1 MCVSPTEIENVSK
14 LLRPK
19 ESHGY
24 DGISIKLM
32 KQSISYI
39 SSPLTHMCNL
49 MMSSGVHPE
58 RLKYAEIKPFYKQGN
73 KMDITNYRPVSLLPS
88 FSKIFEKLIYTRL
101 LKHCDCNKVL
111 AKEQFG
117 FRTGSSTDLATF
129 NLVNDILMALDNR
142 LMVGGTFCDLRKAFD
157 CVDHGILLNKLL
169 KYGIIGK
176 SHKLISSY
184 LANRYQSIIIAGKCK
199 TFNSEWKLI
208 KQGVPQGSI
217 LGPLLFLIY
226 INDFP
231 IHVQPSTKTVLFADD
246 TSMVIKPA
254 NPTEFT
260 NAI

>member
-1 MCVSPTEIENVSK
+1 MKHCSVCQIIYNSFTEIENVAK

-24 DGISIKLM
+24 DGISTTLM

-39 SSPLTHMCNL
+39 SSPLTHICNL
-49 MMSSGVHPE
+49 MMSSGVYPE

-73 KMDITNYRPVSLLPS
+73 KMDITNYRSISLLPS

-101 LKHCDCNKVL
+101 LKHCDCNKIL

-231 IHVQPSTKTVLFADD
+231 IHV
-246 TSMVIKPA
+246 
-254 NPTEFT
+254 
-260 NAI
+260 